1 MRVWRWPWCDSDC
14 ANFQMSKKPVYWLRG
29 IVARER
35 RFRRYDLA
43 YMDAA
48 LSIPH
53 TPPTGAWT
61 SLTERNGFA
70 LFAPLPTLLRAY
82 SRDQAYI
89 KVSWV
94 GEAMRLQNMR
104 LSDICSPRIYPT
116 YAKYAD
122 DAHRQMYPQCG
133 FRIANPSPEPPR
145 PSWKRHLGRLQ
156 LSKAVG
162 KCQKCLTIEKAP
174 ISNDWTTSFTVPNA
188 FIWNSRKAN
197 IAWISH
203 MKIAAFNFTPYK
215 ESHALIVT

>member
-1 MRVWRWPWCDSDC
+1 MQQHNPDEIRKWLDGMMRVWRWPWCDSDC

-35 RFRRYDLA
+35 RLRRYDLA

-82 SRDQAYI
+82 SRDQTYI

-94 GEAMRLQNMR
+94 GVAMRLQNMR
-104 LSDICSPRIYPT
+104 LSDICGARIYVHKSDICGRCASADVSAWPT
-116 YAKYAD
+116 LVL
-122 DAHRQMYPQCG
+122 
-133 FRIANPSPEPPR
+133 SPLDFPENAISGGCSSARPR
-145 PSWKRHLGRLQ
+145 SWKV
-156 LSKAVG
+156 SKVSYYW
-162 KCQKCLTIEKAP
+162 K
-174 ISNDWTTSFTVPNA
+174 S
-188 FIWNSRKAN
+188 AN
-197 IAWISH
+197 
-203 MKIAAFNFTPYK
+203 F
-215 ESHALIVT
+215 